1 MPVTLTSPFDIGV
14 LANVLQFVGAAGYRV
29 DWAAVYSLSDY
40 QCVVATPAT
49 PAIPATARAGK
60 LTKSE

>member
-49 PAIPATARAGK
+49 PATARAGK